1 MKFKYTVLFN
11 DGTSSFVY
19 AGDIDEAY
27 AIAFDTFTKSIVDIW
42 CD

>member
-11 DGTSSFVY
+11 DGTSSYIF
-19 AGDIDEAY
+19 ASDIDEAY
-27 AIAFDTFTKSIVDIW
+27 CIALDKFTKTIVDIW